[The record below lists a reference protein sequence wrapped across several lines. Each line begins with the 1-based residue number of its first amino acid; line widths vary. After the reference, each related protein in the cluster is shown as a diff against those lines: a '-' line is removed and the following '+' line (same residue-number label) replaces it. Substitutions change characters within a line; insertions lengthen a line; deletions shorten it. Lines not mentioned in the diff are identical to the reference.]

1 MRVDIWSDFVCPF
14 CYIGKR
20 RFEEAL
26 RKFEHGDEVEIVY
39 RSFELDP
46 QAKRDGN
53 PGVHDMLA
61 AKYGMSREQAI
72 ANTNQLAR
80 QAKEVGLDFH
90 FESSISTNTFD
101 AHRLAHYAAVEGKQN
116 EMTERL
122 LKAHFTDSLHLGD
135 IEALTDLA
143 AEIGLDRA
151 GVLGVLKSGEY
162 SDQVRADEAE
172 AQRHG
177 IRGVPFF
184 VMNRKY
190 GVSGAQPVEL
200 FTQTLQKAWDES
212 HPLIQVEATDSAND
226 AMCTDAGCAVPARSE
241 IKLEGNRQHS

>member
-1 MRVDIWSDFVCPF
+1 MQPKEAGKMRVDIWSDFVCPF

-26 RKFEHGDEVEIVY
+26 RQFAHSGEVEVVY

-46 QAKRDGN
+46 NAKRDGN

-61 AKYGMSREQAI
+61 AKYGMSREQAV
-72 ANTNQLAR
+72 ANTNRLTQ

-90 FESSISTNTFD
+90 FEKAISTNTFD
-101 AHRLAHYAAVEGKQN
+101 AHRLAHYAAIEGKQN

-135 IEALTDLA
+135 LETLANLA
-143 AEIGLDRA
+143 AEVGLERTETMS
-151 GVLGVLKSGEY
+151 VLD
-162 SDQVRADEAE
+162 SDKFADLVRADEIE
-172 AQRHG
+172 AQRFG

-184 VMNRKY
+184 VMNRKF
-190 GVSGAQPVEL
+190 GVSGAQPVEQ
-200 FTQTLQKAWDES
+200 FTQTLNKAYES
-212 HPLIQVEATDSAND
+212 
-226 AMCTDAGCAVPARSE
+226 
-241 IKLEGNRQHS
+241 